1 MSNTLEEVII
11 GQIDTVGKIN
21 ITETVGI
28 NEQAAID
35 LQKKKNDRWMSLMTC
50 ER

>member
-1 MSNTLEEVII
+1 MSNTQEGISI
-11 GQIDTVGKIN
+11 GQIDTVGEIN
-21 ITETVGI
+21 ITEIVGI

-35 LQKKKNDRWMSLMTC
+35 LQKKNDRWMSLMTC